1 MGFRF
6 EIMSVSKLPRAC
18 IGVLD
23 GRLVDGS
30 VVAGMTAEL
39 IHDGERLPI
48 HIKGLVLGS
57 VSPGADVLSLTVDL
71 RQEAVGL
78 ASIGDLIVSTS

>member
-6 EIMSVSKLPRAC
+6 EIMSVSKLPRAY

-23 GRLVDGS
+23 GKLVDGS

-48 HIKGLVLGS
+48 YIKGVVLGS
-57 VSPGADVLSLTVDL
+57 VRPEADVLSLSVDL
-71 RQEAVGL
+71 RQEAMRL
-78 ASIGDLIVSTS
+78 ASIGDLILSTS